1 MRSPTHLPMALVPCR
16 EAPLGANGS
25 TSTTK
30 RSSVLRRR
38 STCITLGA
46 LQPDSPQPQSQAQR
60 RPVPSHWRPPIDTGG
75 GLERSE
81 LGSEITAEVRRWLL
95 AETSGPQCSQVVLDR
110 ALTVLSNFKLA
121 SGCQLEVL
129 GGPLGAIVG
138 GYSDAD
144 WLHDEVFRRQPADAI
159 RDAFALLGFRARA
172 DGDWSSFV
180 SEEISLAYRRMC
192 LRGHPSRGGAPRAY
206 LKLQVAMEL
215 VRAFAGEAGPLEPA
229 RGSLDGFVLN
239 DLTLARELQLS
250 AKEAEEEAGQL
261 SQEHLE
267 EMNRALDEYILRQM
281 CFKSEIVD
289 EIARLHEDSA
299 YAILGVS
306 SDATDAEIKRA
317 YRLVAMQCH
326 PDKGGDKEDFQE
338 LNNAYEKIME
348 QRRTVH
354 DDKWRGSPDDSDK
367 DEDQSD
373 AEDLPGSKPKAKAK
387 AKSAPDGKGPEGGD
401 KDGGQGGEE
410 KPKAGGPEAEG
421 AQPEGAGDAEEEQ
434 AGEEGSGASLVE
446 KAAKAAEEASR
457 YAKTAAE
464 FAHQAADAAE
474 TARQGR
480 EKGSHDTLTKSV
492 AHSAIVLTLTV
503 VKAVRVVG
511 YATLDVAAQCRV
523 AAKRNPAAAACAE
536 RSATAMTLG
545 LEALN
550 SALACAEVTETT
562 AAELQAPAPAPQDG
576 AAAGAGGST
585 AAAERFV
592 GAAVR
597 ASLAAASASNAA
609 MSAAI
614 AAVEGSRQ
622 CAQAVAAK
630 PSPGEGA
637 GQGEGGEPSA
647 EGRKEAEAELDEEE
661 PGKDEA
667 PEDEQSEPP
676 SRRAPPSPEE
686 AAASAVRR
694 LVAQRNNNH
703 KVLKRL
709 NAEILGHQKNV
720 RQFLQQNRQLIPVVS
735 GESKRKIVGLLHD
748 YAQEARSELQ
758 SVLFCAESGLGGP
771 QEILA
776 ALGELPM
783 LVPFLQPQN
792 LAIPVSVKA
801 RVLKMA
807 ALYDLPLTT
816 KVIDEEVFGPVRAAL
831 GGEDWRKRVDEI
843 SNKVRSELCS
853 NVAEEGAE
861 LGGQTPAA
869 ATPASF
875 GGPSP
880 KAQGSGAAGV
890 FGC

>member
-1 MRSPTHLPMALVPCR
+1 L
-16 EAPLGANGS
+16 
-25 TSTTK
+25 
-30 RSSVLRRR
+30 
-38 STCITLGA
+38 
-46 LQPDSPQPQSQAQR
+46 
-60 RPVPSHWRPPIDTGG
+60 DTGG
-75 GLERSE
+75 GFERSE
-81 LGSEITAEVRRWLL
+81 LGCEITAEVRRWLVGD
-95 AETSGPQCSQVVLDR
+95 TSGPQCSQVVLDR

-144 WLHDEVFRRQPADAI
+144 WLHEEVFTKQPEDAI
-159 RDAFALLGFRARA
+159 HEAFALLGFRPRTE
-172 DGDWSSFV
+172 GDWSGFV
-180 SEEISLAYRRMC
+180 AEEISLAYRRMC

-229 RGSLDGFVLN
+229 RNSLDGFVLN
-239 DLTLARELQLS
+239 DLTLVRELQLS
-250 AKEAEEEAGQL
+250 AKEAEDEASQL
-261 SQEHLE
+261 PQDQLE

-306 SDATDAEIKRA
+306 SGATDAEIKRA

-348 QRRTVH
+348 QRRVMS
-354 DDKWRGSPDDSDK
+354 DEKWPRGSPAGSDG
-367 DEDQSD
+367 DDQSE
-373 AEDLPGSKPKAKAK
+373 AEEPGAAKPKASTEKGE
-387 AKSAPDGKGPEGGD
+387 GKEKG
-401 KDGGQGGEE
+401 GGEE
-410 KPKAGGPEAEG
+410 KASAEPSDAPAPEGGAAEG
-421 AQPEGAGDAEEEQ
+421 EEEH
-434 AGEEGSGASLVE
+434 GREEGSSASLVE

-480 EKGSHDTLTKSV
+480 EKGSHDALTKSI

-523 AAKRNPAAAACAE
+523 AAKRNPNATTCAE
-536 RSATAMTLG
+536 RSVTAMSLG

-550 SALACAEVTETT
+550 AALACAEVTETT

-576 AAAGAGGST
+576 TAASGT

-622 CAQAVAAK
+622 CAQAVA
-630 PSPGEGA
+630 SQPGEKSEGDAEQEGA
-637 GQGEGGEPSA
+637 EENKEGDAMDE
-647 EGRKEAEAELDEEE
+647 EAEEE
-661 PGKDEA
+661 PEA
-667 PEDEQSEPP
+667 PEQPGDASETP
-676 SRRAPPSPEE
+676 RRRPTPSPEE

-709 NAEILGHQKNV
+709 NAEILGHQQNV
-720 RQFLQQNRQLIPVVS
+720 RQFLQQNRQLIPIVS
-735 GESKRKIVGLLHD
+735 GESKRKLVGLLHD
-748 YAQEARSELQ
+748 YATEARAELEGA
-758 SVLFCAESGLGGP
+758 LACAQSGLAGTT
-771 QEILA
+771 EIIA
-776 ALGELPM
+776 SMGELPM

-807 ALYDLPLTT
+807 ALYDLPLAM
-816 KVIDEEVFGPVRAAL
+816 KVVEEEIFAPVRRAL
-831 GGEDWRKRVDEI
+831 PEGDDKWRKTVDEMSAKI
-843 SNKVRSELCS
+843 RLELSN
-853 NVAEEGAE
+853 NVAEEGSE
-861 LGGQTPAA
+861 LGGQTPV
-869 ATPASF
+869 SF
-875 GGPSP
+875 GGPTP
-880 KAQGSGAAGV
+880 AGAGGQTPGSCSAGAGGQAPGG